1 MVVFMGLTLA
11 VALFVITYLI
21 RQLRDTREE
30 LSATRSKFRRSESRA
45 DELVRS
51 RHHFAANVNHE
62 IRTPMN
68 GIIGMA
74 DLTLS
79 TELST
84 EQRGYIETIRTSAD
98 ALLDVINDILD
109 FSQAEANQIKPK
121 LAPIDLSESLVGI
134 SKPLVLQAHQKGL
147 EILIDVAPDVPHL
160 VSTDGGGIRQ
170 ILTNIIG
177 NAIKF
182 TDVGEIVVSL
192 AVQKSSERVAT
203 LRLSV
208 SDTGVGISEENKS
221 RVFNSFEQADM
232 SSTRRYGGNGLGLTV
247 AARLVNALGG
257 KIWFETEV
265 ASGTTFHVEFATEVI
280 QWEAD
285 DALTPVLRRR
295 VLLASPN
302 ETSRRITTAYLH
314 DIGAEVTAVDDL
326 HDILQTLDDARHSPA
341 PFDALLIDQVV
352 GDMDTPSILQAVRE
366 SYDDQSLEVIVALPA
381 ISATDPSLAQEC
393 RRLIKPITRL
403 VNALGGKIWFETEM
417 ASGTTFHV
425 EFATEVIQWE
435 ADDALTPVL
444 RRRVLLASPN
454 ETSRRIT
461 TAYLHDIGAEVT
473 AVDDLHDILQTLDDA
488 RHSPAPFD
496 ALLIDQV
503 VGDMDTPS
511 ILQAVRESYDDQ
523 SLEVIVALP
532 AISATDPSLAQ
543 ECRRLIKPVTR
554 RALHEKLTIPSAP
567 VQEGGPQPSAL
578 ATESF
583 RVLVVEDH
591 PVNQRVVRRMLEKLG
606 HDVHTAFDGRAAVE
620 AARRGFDLI
629 FMDLQMPI
637 MDGIEAT
644 RRIRRE
650 ESSSDRRTP
659 IVALTA
665 CALTED
671 RKRALDAGMDGFLT
685 KPLHFDELQ
694 VVLRDLSGKGSPQES
709 VTDIASQD
717 VDATDDEDDTSA
729 AIDREKLMSAFVDD
743 LDFLPILI
751 DTFVSSLAEEI
762 DEIRSAIDRNDADA
776 LRFAAHAMKGSL
788 AQFEAARA
796 SRTAAQ
802 LEDLGASRQLGGA
815 RDLSRRLENEVLAV
829 ISEAESIKS
838 DLATR
843 AES

>member
-1 MVVFMGLTLA
+1 MTALWPLESHAALLFGRSDPGPGGEVVVFMGLTLA
-11 VALFVITYLI
+11 VALFAITYLI
-21 RQLRDTREE
+21 RQLRDTKED
-30 LSATRSKFRRSESRA
+30 LDVARSKLRRAESRA

-79 TELST
+79 TELNT

-98 ALLDVINDILD
+98 ALLDVVNDILD
-109 FSQAEANQIKPK
+109 FSQVEANQIKPK
-121 LAPIDLSESLVGI
+121 LTPIDLSESLVGI

-147 EILIDVAPDVPHL
+147 EILIDVAPNVPHL
-160 VSTDGGGIRQ
+160 VSTDGGRIRQ

-182 TDVGEIVVSL
+182 TDVGEIVVAL
-192 AVQKSSERVAT
+192 AVQKSTERVAT

-257 KIWFETEV
+257 KIWFETE
-265 ASGTTFHVEFATEVI
+265 AGRGTTFHVELATEVVE
-280 QWEAD
+280 WEAV

-302 ETSRRITTAYLH
+302 ETSRRITSAYLR
-314 DIGAEVTAVDDL
+314 DIGADVTTVDDL
-326 HDILQTLDDARHSPA
+326 QDILPTLDDGWHSPA
-341 PFDALLIDQVV
+341 PFDTLLIDQAV
-352 GDMDTPSILQAVRE
+352 GDMDTPSVLRAVRQ
-366 SYDDQSLEVIVALPA
+366 SYDDQHLDVIVALPA
-381 ISATDPSLAQEC
+381 ISATDPSLAQDC
-393 RRLIKPITRL
+393 RRLIKPITR
-403 VNALGGKIWFETEM
+403 
-417 ASGTTFHV
+417 
-425 EFATEVIQWE
+425 
-435 ADDALTPVL
+435 
-444 RRRVLLASPN
+444 
-454 ETSRRIT
+454 
-461 TAYLHDIGAEVT
+461 
-473 AVDDLHDILQTLDDA
+473 
-488 RHSPAPFD
+488 
-496 ALLIDQV
+496 
-503 VGDMDTPS
+503 
-511 ILQAVRESYDDQ
+511 
-523 SLEVIVALP
+523 
-532 AISATDPSLAQ
+532 
-543 ECRRLIKPVTR
+543 
-554 RALHEKLTIPSAP
+554 RALHDMLSTSSAW
-567 VQEGGPQPSAL
+567 VQEGVPQQGVHG
-578 ATESF
+578 TQRF

-606 HDVHTAFDGRAAVE
+606 HEVHTAFDGRAAVE
-620 AARRGFDLI
+620 AARQGFDLI

-650 ESSSDRRTP
+650 ESTSDRRTP

-671 RKRALDAGMDGFLT
+671 RKRAMDAGMDGFLT

-694 VVLRDLSGKGSPQES
+694 VVLRDLSGKELPQEP
-709 VTDIASQD
+709 
-717 VDATDDEDDTSA
+717 ATDVTPQNAVVPDDENDASA

-802 LEDLGASRQLGGA
+802 LENIGASRQLGGA

-829 ISEAESIKS
+829 ISGAESIKS
-838 DLATR
+838 DVAPR
-843 AES
+843 AEG